1 MLKENHPHEY
11 SEIESSSNM
20 PLAQELNFSVST
32 HSGGQESLLGKY
44 ETEKFPKVLL
54 ISFMAE
60 WCPNCHYEASML
72 NDIYG
77 AWHNSG
83 FDMTIVAEYSD
94 LDAWEN
100 KFMRTHGINIPYFFG
115 ELNEKNETLRDNI
128 AHTRIRKLMNDQ
140 RIWGVPL
147 HILIVYGNLKEA
159 CFVTGEFIP
168 GALEQFLKD
177 YIS

>member
-1 MLKENHPHEY
+1 MKKNHPHEY
-11 SEIESSSNM
+11 AEIESSSNV

-32 HSGGQESLLGKY
+32 HSDGQKSLLGRY
-44 ETEKFPKVLL
+44 ETEGFPKVLL

-60 WCPNCHYEASML
+60 WCSNCHYEALIL
-72 NDIYG
+72 NGIYG

-83 FDMTIVAEYSD
+83 FDMTIVVEYSD
-94 LDAWEN
+94 LDAWEDR
-100 KFMRTHGINIPYFFG
+100 FMRKHDIHIPYFFG

-147 HILIVYGNLKEA
+147 HILIVSGNLKETY
-159 CFVTGEFIP
+159 FVTGEFKP